1 MTRGDVAKFARQTA
15 LRLGCVLEPEE
26 AALLADYCNLDSLR
40 LRQEVEKLSAYR
52 GYTGKI
58 QREDIEALVAP
69 TVDANVFQ
77 LGERVL
83 RCDFN
88 GAMAIVDDLLFLREE
103 PVSILTILTM
113 SFVDYYRAAA
123 VRRGS
128 ISEAAARKELGY
140 GGSYRFTKALEL
152 CGRLS
157 GAALSGAL
165 EILADADARIKQ
177 NGADGRTVLEVTVL
191 RLIELLRRE
200 KA

>member
-1 MTRGDVAKFARQTA
+1 
-15 LRLGCVLEPEE
+15 
-26 AALLADYCNLDSLR
+26 
-40 LRQEVEKLSAYR
+40 
-52 GYTGKI
+52 
-58 QREDIEALVAP
+58 
-69 TVDANVFQ
+69 
-77 LGERVL
+77 
-83 RCDFN
+83 
-88 GAMAIVDDLLFLREE
+88 
-103 PVSILTILTM
+103 M

-123 VRRGS
+123 VRRAGV
-128 ISEAAARKELGY
+128 ADATARKELGY

-165 EILADADARIKQ
+165 EILADADLRIKQ